1 LSQLTF
7 PVVLGVA
14 GMGAAGALSRWAVGM
29 LVSRAVPGA
38 FPWGTLAAN
47 ALGCLL
53 LGVVTGLSAELLP
66 AHLRVPIATGFLGSF
81 TTFSTFSVESVKL
94 AEQGAWGLLAANV
107 LGSVVV
113 GLLGA
118 GAGLYLGRALG

>member
-1 LSQLTF
+1 M
-7 PVVLGVA
+7 PVALGVA
-14 GMGAAGALSRWAVGM
+14 LMGALGALSRWGLGA
-29 LVSRAVPGA
+29 LVNRFVTGP
-38 FPWGTLAAN
+38 FPAGTFVAN

-53 LGVVTGLSAELLP
+53 LGLVTGLSSELLP
-66 AHLRVPIATGFLGSF
+66 SHLRIPLATGFLGSF

-94 AEQGAWGLLAANV
+94 AEQGAWALAALNV

-118 GAGLYLGRALG
+118 GAGLWLSRSLG

>member
-1 LSQLTF
+1 MSAQ
-7 PVVLGVA
+7 VALGVA
-14 GMGAAGALSRWAVGM
+14 GMGALGALSRWGVGLAVGR
-29 LVSRAVPGA
+29 LLPGA

-53 LGVVTGLSAELLP
+53 LGVATGLSAEVLP

-94 AEQGAWGLLAANV
+94 AQQGAWGLFAGNV
-107 LGSVVV
+107 VGSVAI

-118 GAGLYLGRALG
+118 AAGLWLAAR